1 MASKDE
7 SRMPVALAI
16 HGAAIYLFLY
26 LPIALLIFFSFNKN
40 PSGTFP
46 VTGLTLDWYRQL
58 GDDHF
63 MLTSFRT
70 SLVVALTTVPI
81 ATFVGTLCA
90 FGLVRAE
97 FRFKALV
104 SSFVL
109 MPMVVPG
116 ILLGAA
122 ILVVLRTVLGVPLS
136 IWTAVMGHVVVTTPF
151 AVLAVATRLYGYDRV
166 LDAAAADL
174 GANPLR
180 VFWHI
185 TLPLI
190 MPGIIAAALIVFT
203 VSLDTFGVTFFTI
216 GNGSTLPMYIWAQ
229 VEMGIRPT
237 VNALGTFFIIGSI
250 AILLLANL
258 LLRR

>member
-1 MASKDE
+1 MASKNE
-7 SRMPVALAI
+7 PRMRVALGI
-16 HGAAIYLFLY
+16 HGVAIYLFLY

-58 GDDHF
+58 GQDHF

-104 SSFVL
+104 SGVVL

-116 ILLGAA
+116 ILLGA
-122 ILVVLRTVLGVPLS
+122 G
-136 IWTAVMGHVVVTTPF
+136 
-151 AVLAVATRLYGYDRV
+151 
-166 LDAAAADL
+166 
-174 GANPLR
+174 
-180 VFWHI
+180 
-185 TLPLI
+185 
-190 MPGIIAAALIVFT
+190 
-203 VSLDTFGVTFFTI
+203 
-216 GNGSTLPMYIWAQ
+216 
-229 VEMGIRPT
+229 
-237 VNALGTFFIIGSI
+237 
-250 AILLLANL
+250 
-258 LLRR
+258 

>member
-1 MASKDE
+1 MASKNE
-7 SRMPVALAI
+7 PRTSIALNI

-40 PSGTFP
+40 PSGTLP
-46 VTGLTLDWYRQL
+46 VTGLTLEWYRQL
-58 GDDHF
+58 GDDYF
-63 MLTSFRT
+63 MLTSFKT
-70 SLVVALTTVPI
+70 SLVVALTAVPI

-90 FGLVRAE
+90 FGLVRTE
-97 FRFKALV
+97 FRFKAMA

-136 IWTAVMGHVVVTTPF
+136 IWTAVMGHVVVTTPY

-166 LDAAAADL
+166 LDSAAADL

-216 GNGSTLPMYIWAQ
+216 GGGSTLPMYIWAQ

-237 VNALGTFFIIGSI
+237 VNALGTLFIVGSI
-250 AILLLANL
+250 AVLLVANL
-258 LLRR
+258 LLRN

>member
-1 MASKDE
+1 
-7 SRMPVALAI
+7 MPIALSL
-16 HGAAIYLFLY
+16 HGAVIYLFLY
-26 LPIALLIFFSFNKN
+26 MPIGLLIFFSFNKN

-46 VTGLTLDWYRQL
+46 VTGFTLDWYRQL
-58 GDDHF
+58 ADDYF
-63 MLTSFRT
+63 MLTSFQT
-70 SLVVALTTVPI
+70 SLIVALSAVPI

-90 FGLVRAE
+90 FGLVRTE
-97 FRFKALV
+97 FRLKALV

-136 IWTAVMGHVVVTTPF
+136 IWTCVMGHVVITIPY

-166 LDAAAADL
+166 LDSAAADL

-216 GNGSTLPMYIWAQ
+216 GGNSTLPMYIWAQ

-237 VNALGTFFIIGSI
+237 VNALGTLFVVGSV
-250 AILLLANL
+250 LLLLIANV

>member
-1 MASKDE
+1 
-7 SRMPVALAI
+7 V
-16 HGAAIYLFLY
+16 
-26 LPIALLIFFSFNKN
+26 FFSFNMN

-58 GDDHF
+58 GDDYF
-63 MLTSFRT
+63 MLTSFKT
-70 SLVVALTTVPI
+70 SLIVALTTVPI

-90 FGLVRAE
+90 FGLVRTE
-97 FRFKALV
+97 FRFKALA

-151 AVLAVATRLYGYDRV
+151 AVLAVATRLYGYDRM
-166 LDAAAADL
+166 LDSAAADL

-190 MPGIIAAALIVFT
+190 TPGIIAAALIVFT
-203 VSLDTFGVTFFTI
+203 ISLDTFGVTFFTI
-216 GNGSTLPMYIWAQ
+216 GAGSTLPMYIWAQ

-237 VNALGTFFIIGSI
+237 VNALGTLFIVGSI
-250 AILLLANL
+250 AILLIAHL
-258 LLRR
+258 LLRK

>member
-1 MASKDE
+1 
-7 SRMPVALAI
+7 MPVALGI
-16 HGAAIYLFLY
+16 HGVAIYLFLY

-63 MLTSFRT
+63 MLTSFQT
-70 SLVVALTTVPI
+70 SLIVALTAVPI
-81 ATFVGTLCA
+81 ATFAGTLCA

-136 IWTAVMGHVVVTTPF
+136 IWTAVMGHVVVTTPY

-166 LDAAAADL
+166 LDSAAADL

-216 GNGSTLPMYIWAQ
+216 GNASTLPMYIWAQ

>member
-1 MASKDE
+1 MASRNE
-7 SRMPVALAI
+7 LRMPIALGL

-26 LPIALLIFFSFNKN
+26 LPIVLLIFFSFNKN

-58 GDDHF
+58 GDDYF
-63 MLTSFRT
+63 MLTSFKT
-70 SLVVALTTVPI
+70 SLIVALTTVPI

-90 FGLVRAE
+90 FGLVRTE
-97 FRFKALV
+97 FRFKALT

-136 IWTAVMGHVVVTTPF
+136 IWTAVMGHVVVTTPY

-174 GANPLR
+174 GANPVR

-185 TLPLI
+185 TLPI
-190 MPGIIAAALIVFT
+190 ITPGIIAAALIVFT
-203 VSLDTFGVTFFTI
+203 ISLDTFGVTFFTI
-216 GNGSTLPMYIWAQ
+216 GGGSTLPMYIWAQ

-237 VNALGTFFIIGSI
+237 VNALGTLFLVASV
-250 AILLLANL
+250 AILLIANV
-258 LLRR
+258 LLRK